1 MMRNPLFVQERS
13 FFLFAL
19 KTMNSKYFATLD
31 VPEEGLR
38 HLFPVNHT
46 APTMG
51 PRETWLPDGRL
62 TSWDAL
68 QTESTHEAMMNLY
81 MEFGE
86 ECAARNMIP
95 SFRLFEHW
103 KDSDAIEEDIRTAA
117 DAEYGTMLLEH
128 SRY

>member
-1 MMRNPLFVQERS
+1 
-13 FFLFAL
+13 
-19 KTMNSKYFATLD
+19 MNSKYFATID
-31 VPEEGLR
+31 TSEESLQ

-46 APTMG
+46 APTMTA
-51 PRETWLPDGRL
+51 RETWTPDGRL

-81 MEFGE
+81 LEFGE
-86 ECAARNMIP
+86 ECAARNLIP

-103 KDSDAIEEDIRTAA
+103 KDSDAIVKDVRQEA
-117 DAEYGTMLLEH
+117 DAEFGNLLLEH

>member
-1 MMRNPLFVQERS
+1 
-13 FFLFAL
+13 
-19 KTMNSKYFATLD
+19 MNSKYFATID
-31 VPEEGLR
+31 TPEESLQ

-46 APTMG
+46 AATIG
-51 PRETWLPDGRL
+51 QRETWTPDGRL

-81 MEFGE
+81 LEFGE
-86 ECAARNMIP
+86 ECAARNLIP

-103 KDSDAIEEDIRTAA
+103 KDSDAIENDARKAA
-117 DAEYGTMLLEH
+117 DREFGDLLLSH